1 MKKIRI
7 PDFLKNKYVIAVLAL
22 IVWLTFFDQN
32 NFIVQYGYRQDLNKL
47 EAERNYYLTQIDQ
60 NKKELFELNSDS
72 AHLEKFARENYF
84 MKKDNED
91 IFVLVPDAKTAEED
105 FKE

>member
-7 PDFLKNKYVIAVLAL
+7 PKFLKNKYVIAVLIL
-22 IVWLTFFDQN
+22 LVWLTFFDQN

-47 EAERNYYLTQIDQ
+47 EAERNYYLTQIEQ
-60 NKKELFELNSDS
+60 NKKELFELTSDS
-72 AHLEKFARENYF
+72 AHLEKFAREKYF

-91 IFVLVPDAKTAEED
+91 IFVLVPETKTAEED

>member
-1 MKKIRI
+1 MKKIQI
-7 PDFLKNKYVIAVLAL
+7 PDFLKNKYIIALVAF

-32 NFIVQYGYRQDLNKL
+32 NFIVQYGYRQELNTL
-47 EAERNYYLTQIDQ
+47 EAERNYYLTQIEQ
-60 NKKELFELNSDS
+60 NKKELFELSSDS

-91 IFVLVPDAKTAEED
+91 IFVLVPETKVIEED